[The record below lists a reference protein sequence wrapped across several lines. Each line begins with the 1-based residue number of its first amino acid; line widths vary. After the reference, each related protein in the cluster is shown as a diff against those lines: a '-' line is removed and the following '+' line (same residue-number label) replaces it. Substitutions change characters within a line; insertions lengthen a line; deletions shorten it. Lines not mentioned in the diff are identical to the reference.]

1 MDTEKASRP
10 HKVRTPR
17 VAYSDRRSRAA
28 ARAFGAAILFAF
40 GDETGL
46 LDGLPLLLAGL
57 LAAAALLLATLAT
70 LLATLLFLLVT
81 LIRHSFTPLTLE
93 TR

>member
-1 MDTEKASRP
+1 MGALTK
-10 HKVRTPR
+10 KKPR
-17 VAYSDRRSRAA
+17 CRGYKKSSSYEL
-28 ARAFGAAILFAF
+28 ILFTF

-46 LDGLPLLLAGL
+46 LDGLPLAGL
-57 LAAAALLLATLAT
+57 LPAAALLLATLAA
-70 LLATLLFLLVT
+70 LLATLAALLFVT